1 MAATCKRSRRD
12 LTLKDKY
19 EIIVYIENNPEEKRK
34 DVAKRFSIPESTLS
48 RLASGSTMTDVK
60 QAYEGNKMAS
70 KTKRMRKPSFEDV
83 DTSLLTRIRQM
94 QTTKPDS
101 PITGDVLL
109 AKANEFNTMSSN
121 ADKLISHSWI
131 NRWKNRHQ
139 ISLKNLGLH
148 EAEPGKCKYKMN
160 SHTTSCGD
168 NVETSGLL
176 SDQDI
181 VGLYLVPDDFHLVP
195 NDHEEI
201 EESSTVSTN
210 DAFGAIELLQRSIDN
225 TELTPILSLL
235 QQIEHILENNCT

>member
-1 MAATCKRSRRD
+1 MAVMCKRSRQD

-34 DVAKRFSIPESTLS
+34 DVAKRFSIPESMLS

-60 QAYEGNKMAS
+60 RAYEGNKMAS
-70 KTKRMRKPSFEDV
+70 KTKRMRKPSFKDV
-83 DTSLLTRIRQM
+83 DTSLVTWIRQM

-160 SHTTSCGD
+160 LHTTSCGD

-176 SDQDI
+176 T
-181 VGLYLVPDDFHLVP
+181 LLVF
-195 NDHEEI
+195 I
-201 EESSTVSTN
+201 
-210 DAFGAIELLQRSIDN
+210 
-225 TELTPILSLL
+225 
-235 QQIEHILENNCT
+235 